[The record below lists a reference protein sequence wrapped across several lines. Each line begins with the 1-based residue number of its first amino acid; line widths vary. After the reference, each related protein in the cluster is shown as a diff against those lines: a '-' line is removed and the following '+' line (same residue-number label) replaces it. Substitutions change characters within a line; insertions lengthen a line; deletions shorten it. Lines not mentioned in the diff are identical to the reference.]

1 MLCTCADIRTVHMK
15 HLTLQ
20 SKCADVTS
28 CQHIRLWMNHGLV
41 QLKFCR
47 QHPYTMMIPTI
58 WVEGRVF
65 LNVLNR
71 KAGHC
76 LKVPAKETHLIV
88 STRFLEMLQWGHSC
102 RAYLWTPIIYMSA
115 PPIFPEC
122 LIKDRF
128 SIIIL
133 TVFSTVFY
141 LCLVID
147 IIWILLGRP
156 GQKATYYLRKLNW
169 RMGHRRYHWE
179 N

>member
-1 MLCTCADIRTVHMK
+1 MNNLNWRVSTSNEHILMLCTCADIRTVHMK

-88 STRFLEMLQWGHSC
+88 STTFLEMLQWGHSC
-102 RAYLWTPIIYMSA
+102 RAYLWTPIIYMSVSVRHIDV
-115 PPIFPEC
+115 PPPFF
-122 LIKDRF
+122 LNA
-128 SIIIL
+128 S
-133 TVFSTVFY
+133 
-141 LCLVID
+141 
-147 IIWILLGRP
+147 
-156 GQKATYYLRKLNW
+156 LRTDFL
-169 RMGHRRYHWE
+169 
-179 N
+179 